1 MAGINRKGVLAG
13 QVAVVTGAS
22 RGIGEA
28 IARRFAME
36 GAKVVVSARTVEAED
51 HYLPG
56 TITDTVNRI
65 NAAGGDAICSARR
78 SRERRRSKGAD
89 RCGRGRHTASV
100 DILVNNAAITYFIP
114 VEDFPEKRFRLMMDV
129 QVWAPFELSQRVLPG
144 MKERGRGWI
153 LNISSHAAI
162 HPQKD
167 MAGRGGT
174 VYGMCKAAL
183 ERFTTGLAQEVY
195 ENGIGVNVISPG
207 LVATPGV
214 MHHKL
219 INETNKERVT
229 PIEHM
234 AEACLRLC
242 HGDSEADHR
251 THRLRRR
258 ADQGVRAEAGR
269 SDLGRRRAELC
280 GRRAARQM
288 RYRPESRRWKYST
301 RPSGAQCGRL
311 DETVSRG
318 DAFGRA
324 ERLPCPA
331 ARRAINRNRVRM
343 QVQSGEEQLATVG

>member
-1 MAGINRKGVLAG
+1 MSKVNRKGVLAG

-65 NAAGGDAICSARR
+65 NAAGGDAIAVRADLASAIDRAGLIDAAM
-78 SRERRRSKGAD
+78 KAYGA
-89 RCGRGRHTASV
+89 V

-129 QVWAPFELSQRVLPG
+129 QVWAPFDLSQRVLPG
-144 MKERGRGWI
+144 MKERGHGWI

-162 HPQKD
+162 HPAKE
-167 MAGRGGT
+167 MPGRGGT

-195 ENGIGVNVISPG
+195 DHGIGVNVISPG

-219 INETNKERVT
+219 INESNKERVT
-229 PIEHM
+229 PVEHM

-242 HGDSEADHR
+242 HGDSKQITGRIDYADAVMKEFS
-251 THRLRRR
+251 LQP
-258 ADQGVRAEAGR
+258 AD
-269 SDLGRRRAELC
+269 L
-280 GRRAARQM
+280 
-288 RYRPESRRWKYST
+288 
-301 RPSGAQCGRL
+301 
-311 DETVSRG
+311 
-318 DAFGRA
+318 
-324 ERLPCPA
+324 
-331 ARRAINRNRVRM
+331 I
-343 QVQSGEEQLATVG
+343 